1 VCRRRCHLYF
11 RELNQK
17 FAAVQENNFD
27 RELQKQLIIT
37 LFNESRQLLF
47 QLYEELA
54 NKFGLSVVPLDGYEI
69 NSTDISFLLNA
80 ECQQNSN
87 EESLKPIPETADRC
101 LWQFPLFI
109 LNPRKKKRSN
119 SHSQGKFH
127 ITNTMQTD
135 EDGNMYLR
143 VRDINK

>member
-1 VCRRRCHLYF
+1 MCRRRCHLYF

-54 NKFGLSVVPLDGYEI
+54 NKFGLSVVPL
-69 NSTDISFLLNA
+69 
-80 ECQQNSN
+80 
-87 EESLKPIPETADRC
+87 
-101 LWQFPLFI
+101 
-109 LNPRKKKRSN
+109 
-119 SHSQGKFH
+119 
-127 ITNTMQTD
+127 
-135 EDGNMYLR
+135 
-143 VRDINK
+143 